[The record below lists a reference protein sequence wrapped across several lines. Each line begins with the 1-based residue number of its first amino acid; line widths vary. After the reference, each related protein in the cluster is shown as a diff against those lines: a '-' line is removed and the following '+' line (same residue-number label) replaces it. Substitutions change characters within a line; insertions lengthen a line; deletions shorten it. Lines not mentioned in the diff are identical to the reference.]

1 MNKLYQFDEVFDTQS
16 VFRKLLKAMSYPG
29 EQVSVTEEK
38 EKLFGNYPAL
48 LAAAMTLL
56 DNEVTFAA
64 MGNSELSHDIRLVTL
79 SQETEPDKADY
90 LFVTKAEQL
99 SDAFASAKCGTL
111 TDPHTSA
118 TIIIRDNEALCKALC
133 LSGPGIDGV
142 REYAC
147 SELLCEAIAAR
158 DNQVYEYP
166 QGVDMIFISDSGR
179 IMAVPRLVKRRETN
193 GICCSIRR

>member
-1 MNKLYQFDEVFDTQS
+1 MNKLYQFDEVFDTQR
-16 VFRKLLKAMSYPG
+16 VYRKLLKAMSYPG
-29 EQVSVTEEK
+29 EQVSIAEER

-64 MGNSELSHDIRLVTL
+64 MGNNELSHDIRLVTL
-79 SQETEPDKADY
+79 SQETDPDKADY

-99 SDAFASAKCGTL
+99 SDAFEFAKCGTL

-118 TIIIRDNEALCKALC
+118 TIIIRDDEAPCGTIY
-133 LSGPGIDGV
+133 LSGPGINGV

-147 SELLCEAIAAR
+147 SALICEAIAAR
-158 DNQVYEYP
+158 DKQVYEYP

-179 IMAVPRLVKRRETN
+179 LTAVPRLVKRRETN

>member
-1 MNKLYQFDEVFDTQS
+1 MNKLYQFDEVFDTQR

-29 EQVSVTEEK
+29 EQVSIAEEK
-38 EKLFGNYPAL
+38 EKLFGNYSAL

-56 DNEVTFAA
+56 DNEVTFSA
-64 MGNSELSHDIRLVTL
+64 MENNELSHDIRLVTL
-79 SQETEPDKADY
+79 SEETEPDKADY
-90 LFVTKAEQL
+90 LFVTKAEQI
-99 SDAFASAKCGTL
+99 SDAFTLAKCGTL

-118 TIIIRDNEALCKALC
+118 TIMIRDNEALCETIC
-133 LSGPGIDGV
+133 LSGPGINGV

-147 SELLCEAIAAR
+147 SELLCEAIAVR
-158 DNQVYEYP
+158 DKQVYEYP

-179 IMAVPRLVKRRETN
+179 LMTVPRLVKRRETN